1 MNSLVGYSRPMKDIF
16 RIILLCLGIVSCV
29 ETGVAQIG
37 VDSAVGL
44 VGKEVQLPLTFR
56 GVVPLNADQE
66 FTVRGEFKMSN
77 PTVFFPQVFRPLG
90 AVTVLEN
97 RLERSTDSTWSFTL
111 TLRTTAEVLPGD
123 SLCVLA
129 GEALAGADSVTSLF
143 FHDMFI
149 GEEAIPDI
157 TGVILTRSIG
167 SRIPYVRFATLDPG
181 RPNPTAPGI
190 TVQWGFRIDKSSEV
204 IFKIYDMLGQEIEV
218 QELGELDQG
227 VYVNTFTPD
236 FTFPSGMFFVR
247 LITNS
252 GEAWQ
257 IMHVLR

>member
-1 MNSLVGYSRPMKDIF
+1 MKGIF
-16 RIILLCLGIVSCV
+16 RIILLCCGIVSCIQV
-29 ETGVAQIG
+29 GVAQIG
-37 VDSAVGL
+37 VDSATGL
-44 VGKEVQLPLTFR
+44 VGKEVQLPLTYR
-56 GVVPLNADQE
+56 GTVPLDAGRE
-66 FTVRGEFKMSN
+66 LTVQGEFKLSN
-77 PTVFFPQVFRPLG
+77 PTVFFPQAFRTFGKTEL
-90 AVTVLEN
+90 LESE
-97 RLERSTDSTWSFTL
+97 LSSSTDSTWSFVL
-111 TLRTTAEVLPGD
+111 TIRTVAEIQPGD
-123 SLCVLA
+123 SLWLLA
-129 GEALAGADSVTSLF
+129 GEALAGSDSVTSLF
-143 FHDMFI
+143 FHDMVL
-149 GEEAIPDI
+149 GEEVLPDV

-167 SRIPYVRFATLDPG
+167 ARIPYVRFATLDPG

-190 TVQWGFRIDKSSEV
+190 TVQWGFRIDKASDV